1 MRLLKRHTCRLAG
14 THCTN
19 QMPDKCQLL
28 IDKHTHVLML
38 DSYPYPEPGDQFGC
52 SPIKQTPWKCPFNL
66 FPFICNFLIWF
77 LQTLVGHLIS
87 IRKQQIQ
94 NTPLSQ
100 FIQEDMYKKKW
111 NVKNAVEMM
120 SKQLFFVTCSSQQD
134 AVDYKFT
141 GHMPCLFSLCSR
153 EVKEML
159 IYEEVLKSSGL
170 QNNFSLK
177 LLRSVRWVLRSCWQ
191 YGGACLCQKE

>member
-1 MRLLKRHTCRLAG
+1 MCVRLLKRHTCRLAG

-100 FIQEDMYKKKW
+100 FIQEDMYKK
-111 NVKNAVEMM
+111 NEM
-120 SKQLFFVTCSSQQD
+120 SKMLLKWCPNSCFLSHV
-134 AVDYKFT
+134 A
-141 GHMPCLFSLCSR
+141 HSR
-153 EVKEML
+153 ML
-159 IYEEVLKSSGL
+159 
-170 QNNFSLK
+170 
-177 LLRSVRWVLRSCWQ
+177 
-191 YGGACLCQKE
+191 